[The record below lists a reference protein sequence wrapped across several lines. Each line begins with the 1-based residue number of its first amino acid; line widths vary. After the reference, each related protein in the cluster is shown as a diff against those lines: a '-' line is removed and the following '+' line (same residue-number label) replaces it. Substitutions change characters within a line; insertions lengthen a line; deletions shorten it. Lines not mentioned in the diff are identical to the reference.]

1 MTESD
6 KPGEGASPYRLPS
19 WIDHAIERSK
29 SDEPSESPD
38 DDAGDV
44 EAREA
49 AERTAEEAVSAS
61 AEDSDVSETAETRE
75 YPLPSLHT
83 NAQPA
88 RTPEESDTR
97 EVVPSF
103 LANGES
109 PDTGGAEVAASAPPG
124 ERDATID
131 LDEIAVAQAATS
143 AAEERARQQRAAL
156 PWMIAALLLT
166 AAALVL
172 AYLIWLRPAS

>member
-29 SDEPSESPD
+29 SDEPSASPD
-38 DDAGDV
+38 DPDL

-49 AERTAEEAVSAS
+49 EEEFADEAGSAS
-61 AEDSDVSETAETRE
+61 SGETQGEVSETAETRE

-88 RTPEESDTR
+88 RTPEDSDTR
-97 EVVPSF
+97 EFVPSF
-103 LANGES
+103 LAPGES
-109 PDTGGAEVAASAPPG
+109 PEAEAADVEASAAPAG
-124 ERDATID
+124 QAAID
-131 LDEIAVAQAATS
+131 VEDVAVAETASS
-143 AAEERARQQRAAL
+143 AAEEERARQQRAAL

-172 AYLIWLRPAS
+172 AYLIWLRPTS